1 MIGAYIVVLIGFG
14 LSIAYVLVIRHILHA
29 AERSSNKD

>member
-14 LSIAYVLVIRHILHA
+14 LSIAYVLVIRHILNA
-29 AERSSNKD
+29 AESGSGKD